1 MEILNS
7 PFIFLPDTWKE
18 RKMKNYSRMQEEA
31 CHDVR
36 GNSRKNGPEPK
47 CEIRNNWKVGKT
59 VEGEGHQEGI
69 VLNVH

>member
-1 MEILNS
+1 
-7 PFIFLPDTWKE
+7 
-18 RKMKNYSRMQEEA
+18 MKNYSRMQEEA

-47 CEIRNNWKVGKT
+47 CEIRSNWKVGKT